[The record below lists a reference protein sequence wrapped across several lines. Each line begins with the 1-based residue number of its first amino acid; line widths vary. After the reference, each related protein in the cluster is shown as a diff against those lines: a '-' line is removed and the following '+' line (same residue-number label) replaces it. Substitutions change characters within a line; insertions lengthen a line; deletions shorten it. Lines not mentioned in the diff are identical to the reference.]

1 MNKAVHKK
9 APKKVPKVVGLT
21 GGLGSGK
28 STARGMWES
37 LGVPCADADTVAR
50 EIHQDSNHPAMAELA
65 LAFPFAIT
73 PDGRLSR
80 GTLRTLFVSDPDA
93 NTLLKTILTPH
104 VLAQLQ
110 RWTAEQDAP
119 YVVWESALLMEE
131 KIAVDRMVVVDASA
145 AQQRARAQAR
155 NPDWTLAHIDGV
167 LSMQLGREARLARA
181 DDTLHNEGEL
191 GALSAQVLALHQGYL
206 TRWK

>member
-1 MNKAVHKK
+1 MKLQT
-9 APKKVPKVVGLT
+9 PKVVGLT

-28 STARGMWES
+28 STARGVWES

-80 GTLRTLFVSDPDA
+80 GTLRTLFATDPAA
-93 NTLLKTILTPH
+93 NTMLKSILTPH
-104 VLAQLQ
+104 VLAHLQ
-110 RWTAEQDAP
+110 RWTAQQDAP
-119 YVVWESALLMEE
+119 YVVWESALLIEE
-131 KIAVDRMVVVDASA
+131 KITVDRMVVVDASA
-145 AQQRARAQAR
+145 AQQRARVQAR

-167 LSMQLGREARLARA
+167 LSMQLSREARLGYA
-181 DDTLHNEGEL
+181 DDTIHNEGDL
-191 GALSAQVLALHQGYL
+191 AALRAQVLALHQAYL
-206 TRWK
+206 ARWKLRDQL

>member
-1 MNKAVHKK
+1 MKQQA
-9 APKKVPKVVGLT
+9 PKVVGLT

-28 STARGMWES
+28 STARNVWEE

-80 GTLRTLFVSDPDA
+80 GTLRTLFATDPDA
-93 NTLLKTILTPH
+93 NTLLKTILAPH

-119 YVVWESALLMEE
+119 YVVWESALLIEE
-131 KIAVDRMVVVDASA
+131 KIKVDQLVVVDATLQ
-145 AQQRARAQAR
+145 QQRARVQSR

-167 LSMQLGREARLARA
+167 LSMQLGREARLTRA
-181 DDTLHNEGEL
+181 NDTIHNDGDL
-191 GALSAQVLALHQGYL
+191 AALRAQVLALHRAYVQ
-206 TRWK
+206 RWKK

>member
-1 MNKAVHKK
+1 MNKA
-9 APKKVPKVVGLT
+9 VPKVVGLT

-28 STARGMWES
+28 STARGVWEG

-50 EIHQDSNHPAMAELA
+50 EIHQDSNHPAMVELA

-80 GTLRTLFVSDPDA
+80 GTLRTLFATDPDA
-93 NTLLKTILTPH
+93 NTLLKTILAPH
-104 VLAQLQ
+104 VLAHLQ
-110 RWTAEQDAP
+110 RWTAEQSAP

-145 AQQRARAQAR
+145 AQQRARAQIR

-167 LSMQLGREARLARA
+167 LSMQLGREARLACA
-181 DDTLHNEGEL
+181 DDTLHNEGDL
-191 GALSAQVLALHQGYL
+191 GALSAQVLALHQSYVQ
-206 TRWK
+206 RWR